1 MSDILQELL
10 VLAGIPV
17 TEAEETTVLPNENS
31 LGKRIAL
38 RNNQS
43 ALKNFWNWF
52 ADSKIKDAQGRP
64 LVLYHGTDYSF
75 EQFEMTGEV
84 EFPSA
89 AYFTSKKTLA
99 KTYGSFA
106 IAVYIKMS
114 NPYVINAKGKT
125 FNDFYEQMAEDMHY
139 AKDNGFDGVIIR
151 NFRDDWGQNNKRGIL
166 ADTYAVFDSRQIKS
180 VENSGYYDANSKNIY
195 EAETPTP
202 QFPNL
207 NLNREKIIPDN
218 DPVKLKNFRNWF
230 GNSTAGWNGQP
241 MVFYHGTQSQR
252 QGNKQAGFNSFDK
265 TKLGKHSHFSSK
277 VGFFFTS
284 SKMVAEKFGS
294 HVIPVYLRMIKPKI
308 YSSGAVSSIYTK
320 LEEEFYN
327 THKNIDEYVARAPL
341 EAMRA
346 HTDAYDKFVA
356 DIYHRNGM
364 MPFVQNTH
372 NSFEDAVDIR
382 GKEDEFIAKY
392 IASLKSEGYD
402 SIVIRDTVA
411 DASKN
416 FGEPTTQYCVF
427 DPEQIKS
434 VDNNG
439 EFSPASSNIYES
451 IEYAHMESDGVMF
464 QILKNPSYDEFWEL
478 LIKSNAQRL
487 RSLVYNGSNE
497 KLCFVWDAFYGTT
510 HYLTLKTYLRKYDQ
524 NIKHWAQVY
533 CDEDSYEIY
542 GNCPDWF
549 LETYYPNLAK
559 TGSGRQ
565 KEIEE
570 AVAYAASRRDYDAP
584 SLDAIGSGEGYQA
597 HGWGLYYALKPS
609 TAEDY
614 RTFFAKNPREHIFE
628 INGEDLTEF
637 LGELLNNETE
647 DLFYNVFG
655 EESSVDTSKLK
666 DSLLQSLYDV
676 WYFYSSRY
684 KRSQNMRDKELA
696 EEALEKRDYVGTMGR
711 HDFDVGQGIIHKVE
725 LPDIKFLMG
734 EKELIRDQSD
744 YVKLRVASI
753 VKDMIPDL
761 KLAYFAISGKEFYG
775 ILTDKLGSPKKA
787 SLLLHKYGIKGIHY
801 VGREDGE
808 CVVIFN
814 PDDLRVLKKFYGGN
828 GIEMEKLDG

>member
-1 MSDILQELL
+1 MDDILQELMI
-10 VLAGIPV
+10 LAGV
-17 TEAEETTVLPNENS
+17 
-31 LGKRIAL
+31 
-38 RNNQS
+38 
-43 ALKNFWNWF
+43 
-52 ADSKIKDAQGRP
+52 P
-64 LVLYHGTDYSF
+64 L
-75 EQFEMTGEV
+75 E
-84 EFPSA
+84 
-89 AYFTSKKTLA
+89 
-99 KTYGSFA
+99 
-106 IAVYIKMS
+106 
-114 NPYVINAKGKT
+114 
-125 FNDFYEQMAEDMHY
+125 
-139 AKDNGFDGVIIR
+139 
-151 NFRDDWGQNNKRGIL
+151 
-166 ADTYAVFDSRQIKS
+166 
-180 VENSGYYDANSKNIY
+180 

-207 NLNREKIIPDN
+207 NLNREKIIPDD
-218 DPVKLKNFRNWF
+218 DPVKMRNFRNWF

-241 MVFYHGTQSQR
+241 MVFYHGTQLQG
-252 QGNKQAGFNSFDK
+252 QGNKQAAFNSFDK
-265 TKLGKHSHFSSK
+265 TKLGKNSHFSSK

-284 SKMVAEKFGS
+284 SKMVAKEFGS

-308 YSSGAVSSIYTK
+308 YSSGAVSPRDTE
-320 LEEEFYN
+320 LEQEFYD
-327 THKNIDEYVARAPL
+327 THKSIDEYAARAPL

-356 DIYHRNGM
+356 DIYHRNGV
-364 MPFVQNTH
+364 MPFVQNTY
-372 NSFEDAVDIR
+372 NSFKDAVDIR

-402 SIVIRDTVA
+402 SIEIRNTVA

-416 FGEPTTQYCVF
+416 FGKPTTQYCVF

-451 IEYAHMESDGVMF
+451 IEYAHMEPDGVMF

-478 LIKSNAQRL
+478 LMKSNAQRL
-487 RSLVYNGSNE
+487 RGLVYNGSNE
-497 KLCFVWDAFYGTT
+497 KLCFVWDAFYGTM
-510 HYLTLKTYLRKYDQ
+510 HCLTLKTYLRNDDQ

-533 CDEDSYEIY
+533 CDVDSYTSY

-549 LETYYPNLAK
+549 LKTYYPNLTK
-559 TGSGRQ
+559 TGNGSQ

-570 AVAYAASRRDYDAP
+570 AVAYAASRRDYDVP

-647 DLFYNVFG
+647 DLFYSVFG
-655 EESSVDTSKLK
+655 EESSADTSKLK

-684 KRSQNMRDKELA
+684 KSSQNIRDKKLA

-734 EKELIRDQSD
+734 EKELMRDQSD
-744 YVKLRVASI
+744 YVKLRIASI
-753 VKDMIPDL
+753 VKDMMPDL
-761 KLAYFAISGKEFYG
+761 KTAYFAISGKEFYN

>member
-10 VLAGIPV
+10 VLAGILV
-17 TEAEETTVLPNENS
+17 TEAEEATVLPNENS
-31 LGKRIAL
+31 LGKRIAP

-43 ALKNFWNWF
+43 VLKNFWNWF
-52 ADSKIKDAQGRP
+52 ADSKIKDSQGRP
-64 LVLYHGTDYSF
+64 LILYHGTNYSF
-75 EQFEMTGEV
+75 TQFEMKGGV
-84 EFPSA
+84 DFPRA
-89 AYFTSKKTLA
+89 AYFSSKKTLA
-99 KTYGSFA
+99 KTYGSK
-106 IAVYIKMS
+106 IIPVYLKIS
-114 NPYVINAKGKT
+114 NPYVANAEGAT
-125 FNDFYEQMAEDMHY
+125 FNDFYDQMASDMYY
-139 AKDNGFDGVIIR
+139 ARDNGFDGVIIR
-151 NFRDDWGQNNKRGIL
+151 NLRDDWGQHSKRGIL
-166 ADTYAVFDSRQIKS
+166 ADTYAVFDSCQIKAI
-180 VENSGYYDANSKNIY
+180 ENGGYYDANSENIY

-207 NLNREKIIPDN
+207 NLNREKIIPDD
-218 DPVKLKNFRNWF
+218 DPVKLRNFRNWF
-230 GNSTAGWNGQP
+230 GNSTTGWNGQP
-241 MVFYHGTQSQR
+241 LVFYHGTQLQR
-252 QGNKQAGFNSFDK
+252 QGNKQEAFNSFDK

-277 VGFFFTS
+277 VGFFFTD
-284 SKMVAEKFGS
+284 SKMVAEEFGS

-327 THKNIDEYVARAPL
+327 THKNIDEYAARAPL

-356 DIYHRNGM
+356 DIYHRNGVI
-364 MPFVQNTH
+364 PFVRNLY
-372 NSFEDAVDIR
+372 NSFKDAVDIR
-382 GKEDEFIAKY
+382 GKENEFIAKY

-402 SIVIRDTVA
+402 SIIISDTVA

-434 VDNNG
+434 VNNNG

-451 IEYAHMESDGVMF
+451 IEYAHMEPNGVMF

-478 LIKSNAQRL
+478 LMKSNAQLL
-487 RSLVYNGSNE
+487 RGLVYNGSNE
-497 KLCFVWDAFYGTT
+497 KLCFVWDAFYGTL
-510 HYLTLKTYLRKYDQ
+510 HYLTLTTYLRKYDQ
-524 NIKHWAQVY
+524 NIRHWAQVY
-533 CDEDSYEIY
+533 CDVDNYRIY

-549 LETYYPNLAK
+549 LETYYPNLTK
-559 TGSGRQ
+559 TGSGSQ

-637 LGELLNNETE
+637 LSELLNNEIE
-647 DLFYNVFG
+647 DLFYSVFG

-684 KRSQNMRDKELA
+684 KSSQNIRDKELA

-734 EKELIRDQSD
+734 EKELMRDQSD

-761 KLAYFAISGKEFYG
+761 KTAYFTISGKEFYD

-801 VGREDGE
+801 VGREDGK

>member
-1 MSDILQELL
+1 MMELFEEL
-10 VLAGIPV
+10 MTLAGVPLE
-17 TEAEETTVLPNENS
+17 EAETPTPQLPNLN
-31 LGKRIAL
+31 LDGKKIVADDDPEK
-38 RNNQS
+38 
-43 ALKNFWNWF
+43 LKNFWNWF
-52 ADSKIKDAQGRP
+52 
-64 LVLYHGTDYSF
+64 
-75 EQFEMTGEV
+75 
-84 EFPSA
+84 
-89 AYFTSKKTLA
+89 
-99 KTYGSFA
+99 
-106 IAVYIKMS
+106 
-114 NPYVINAKGKT
+114 
-125 FNDFYEQMAEDMHY
+125 
-139 AKDNGFDGVIIR
+139 
-151 NFRDDWGQNNKRGIL
+151 
-166 ADTYAVFDSRQIKS
+166 
-180 VENSGYYDANSKNIY
+180 
-195 EAETPTP
+195 
-202 QFPNL
+202 
-207 NLNREKIIPDN
+207 
-218 DPVKLKNFRNWF
+218 
-230 GNSTAGWNGQP
+230 GNSTTAWNGRP
-241 MVFYHGTQSQR
+241 MVFYHGTQTKR
-252 QGNKQAGFNSFDK
+252 NGKDLEPFTSFDK
-265 TKLGKHSHFSSK
+265 TKLGKNSHFSSK
-277 VGFFFTS
+277 VGFFFTD
-284 SKMVAEKFGS
+284 SKMSAGEFGS
-294 HVIPVYLRMIKPKI
+294 RVMPVYLKMTKSKI
-308 YSSGAVSSIYTK
+308 YSSGAVSPKDMEI
-320 LEEEFYN
+320 EQEFYN
-327 THKNIDEYVARAPL
+327 KHKMTDEYTAIDVLKAIQS
-341 EAMRA
+341 

-356 DIYHRNGM
+356 DIYHKNGAIPFERNL
-364 MPFVQNTH
+364 H
-372 NSFEDAVDIR
+372 NSFRDAADIR
-382 GKEDEFIAKY
+382 GREQEFIDNYVA
-392 IASLKSEGYD
+392 ALKSEGYD
-402 SIVIRDTVA
+402 SIIIRNTVA

-416 FGEPTTQYCVF
+416 YGNKTTQYCVF

-434 VDNNG
+434 VDNSG
-439 EFSPASSNIYES
+439 EFSPVSSNIYES
-451 IEYAHMESDGVMF
+451 IEYAHMEPNGVMF

-478 LIKSNAQRL
+478 LMKSNAQLL
-487 RSLVYNGSNE
+487 RGLVYNGSNE
-497 KLCFVWDAFYGTT
+497 KLCFVWDAFYGTV
-510 HYLTLKTYLRKYDQ
+510 HYLTLTTYLRKYDQ
-524 NIKHWAQVY
+524 NIRHWAQVY
-533 CDEDSYEIY
+533 CDVDNYRIY

-549 LETYYPNLAK
+549 LETYYPNLTK
-559 TGSGRQ
+559 TGSGSQ

-614 RTFFAKNPREHIFE
+614 RSFFAKNPREHIFE

-647 DLFYNVFG
+647 DLFYSVFG

-684 KRSQNMRDKELA
+684 KSSQNIRDKELA

-725 LPDIKFLMG
+725 LPDIRFLMG
-734 EKELIRDQSD
+734 EKELMRDQSD

-761 KLAYFAISGKEFYG
+761 KTAYFTISGKEFYD